1 MMTRFHTFMGCSAL
15 VLVSSTQVALADI
28 TPNDVW
34 QDWRDYLGGM
44 GYSVTAKELR
54 SGDTLT
60 VSDVKFGM
68 AMSADQGQMSFT
80 LGSLSFVQ
88 NAGGSVSVVWPDQMP
103 VSVNITP
110 ADTTGEPVTMALT
123 IRQSGQVMVV
133 SGTPSEMTSTYSAD
147 TFALNL
153 DRITIDGEAL
163 APENAMLTVAMTDVV
178 NTTTSTLGAMRDYD
192 QTASVGS
199 VTYDMAFKQPDEPAN
214 AVVNGTS
221 QNLSIKANGLLP
233 LALARVND
241 MAGMLQ
247 AGMDVSGTMSGGN
260 STLTMDIED
269 PINGNVAIATA
280 AESST
285 LAVDTSA
292 DGVSYAGTRQAM
304 TISVQPPQF
313 PFLLS
318 FAMDNAAFNISAPVM
333 KSDTPQNFALGL
345 NLADFTMSNMIWGMI
360 NPQGTLPR
368 DPATI
373 SLDLNGTATMLAD
386 YLDLQNSNQ
395 SFSTKDTPAQLETVN
410 LNSLIIDAL
419 GARLTG
425 NGVATF
431 DNSDPDADPGMLKP
445 TGTIDLKLVGGNTLL
460 DKLVEAGLLPA
471 QTVMGARMMMGMF
484 AVPGD
489 GEDTLQS
496 KLEFTRSGAILANGQ
511 RIK

>member
-1 MMTRFHTFMGCSAL
+1 
-15 VLVSSTQVALADI
+15 
-28 TPNDVW
+28 
-34 QDWRDYLGGM
+34 
-44 GYSVTAKELR
+44 
-54 SGDTLT
+54 
-60 VSDVKFGM
+60 
-68 AMSADQGQMSFT
+68 
-80 LGSLSFVQ
+80 
-88 NAGGSVSVVWPDQMP
+88 
-103 VSVNITP
+103 
-110 ADTTGEPVTMALT
+110 
-123 IRQSGQVMVV
+123 
-133 SGTPSEMTSTYSAD
+133 
-147 TFALNL
+147 
-153 DRITIDGEAL
+153 
-163 APENAMLTVAMTDVV
+163 
-178 NTTTSTLGAMRDYD
+178 
-192 QTASVGS
+192 
-199 VTYDMAFKQPDEPAN
+199 
-214 AVVNGTS
+214 
-221 QNLSIKANGLLP
+221 
-233 LALARVND
+233 

-445 TGTIDLKLVGGNTLL
+445 TGAIDLKLVGGNTLL